1 MTVDHLSELLANP
14 LTIVAGVDE
23 AGRGPLAGP
32 VVAAAVILDPKR
44 PIDGLADSKTLSEKK
59 RLTLNAAIQERALA
73 WSIASA
79 DVREIDTLN
88 ILRATLLAMQRA
100 VADLAMPP
108 DLALIDGNQLP
119 ALPIPARAIVQGDR
133 LIPEISAAS
142 ILAKVYRDRLMLEYA
157 ERFPDFAF
165 DRHKGYGTKEHLA
178 ELARCGPTPVHR
190 RSFKPVR
197 DLLPS
202 SG

>member
-14 LTIVAGVDE
+14 LTIVTGVDE

-59 RLTLNAAIQERALA
+59 RLTLNATIQERALA

-100 VADLAMPP
+100 VAELAMPP

-165 DRHKGYGTKEHLA
+165 DRHKGYGTQDHLA
-178 ELARCGPTPVHR
+178 ELARFGPTPVHR

-202 SG
+202 GG